1 MTSYRL
7 ETIRLVNFHNFVDE
21 VIEIRDGG
29 HLFLLGDNGSG
40 KTTVL
45 DAVHYVLAGGDLE
58 LNAAARL
65 GGKRDEGRTLQGI
78 VLRHDFERGVRN
90 QGGAIAYAAI
100 ELCDRASG
108 RRMSLGVGTEATT
121 MEARVGRWGFVT
133 TRPLAEIALV
143 DDASVPLD
151 RDALR
156 SQLGATSVFA
166 QLTAYRKELAR
177 RLFGS
182 ERQYEDA
189 VRFWGMAKAYREIVA
204 GARDFGALFMRLLP
218 TPDTGVFD
226 EIVRTLRAVDDLEVA
241 LRDLDAQAG
250 YVRGLVELVS
260 EVATGRETCARYHW
274 LVCQRDCDES
284 AVAAERARGDAEG
297 HREDAARIGADAEAA
312 RLRSERLAESLRRTE
327 ADDAAGALGA
337 VREAEVRHAEL
348 TVEVERAQHAGAAAT
363 RDHDA
368 ARRGQA
374 LHRGTLRELA
384 QRVAAELRA
393 VAAEVSEV
401 PGDLAAV
408 HQVGNALDQ
417 VVGRSDV
424 RLPETGEAEREV
436 AWLAHRAADAMVT
449 ARAGE
454 IAARTARDDAARALG
469 DLEAVTETGPA
480 VPGHAAACRALANA
494 GIAARSLYELLEPV
508 TGATASSLAA
518 IEALAG
524 HDVLGALVVDGDH
537 RAHARQLVAGVAPA
551 VRIVITGEDPRP
563 AGGAVEG
570 PTPRDG
576 ALRIA
581 GSTRGVAQLPAWC
594 AGVLASD
601 DEDALGA
608 LAAALAQPPAFGEL
622 AAPRPGGD
630 VELRGLGFRVH
641 AAAPVLLGVEARRR
655 AHADRVASARAD
667 LAEHDRT
674 LEQAVRRVAAAEAA
688 GAGVERLER
697 ALRAAAGAAINA
709 AWHAAAAADHRVELA
724 ARVIAEAD
732 ARAIEAG
739 NRLAAVEVDLAALR
753 ARVAGVDLDELER
766 RLAALRVASGAA
778 RTAWA
783 DLLGRKA
790 TAEAAA
796 ALADGRARAAIERI
810 GSLEPQLVEAERE
823 LRSCLAAI
831 GSALAQVTTVELTHY
846 VRVTQRGD
854 TFRSVETLRQRIADV
869 RRTTEAA
876 SDELERDGSRGVRCL
891 AYASRFGLV
900 YDRTRNHI
908 EDRRS
913 QPIAGVLAELERSIL
928 DQRSVINERTREL
941 MDTLVMGEL
950 ARHLQG
956 QIHHLYE
963 TIKGIN
969 RVLGGLRFGPSEYQ
983 FQVTPR
989 ADRTEL
995 VELVRRLSILD
1006 EDSRRQFRAWIDA
1019 RLDELRAGDDAAVPA
1034 LLDYRQWFDYK
1045 LRMSTTDAAG
1055 VELTHRLRQVGSG
1068 GEQGVP
1074 NYLLVLALGKLM
1086 FDAADASVRP
1096 MLFDEA
1102 FYGIDGGRRDQLLRL
1117 ATDLGLQLF
1126 VASPD
1131 QDGVTPA
1138 VRAATTLFVVKDAN
1152 HDVHLAPY
1160 HYWNRGRD
1168 DQPGL
1173 FDTPAPSDDLAECRT
1188 APTASSSP

>member
-1 MTSYRL
+1 
-7 ETIRLVNFHNFVDE
+7 
-21 VIEIRDGG
+21 
-29 HLFLLGDNGSG
+29 
-40 KTTVL
+40 
-45 DAVHYVLAGGDLE
+45 
-58 LNAAARL
+58 
-65 GGKRDEGRTLQGI
+65 
-78 VLRHDFERGVRN
+78 
-90 QGGAIAYAAI
+90 
-100 ELCDRASG
+100 
-108 RRMSLGVGTEATT
+108 
-121 MEARVGRWGFVT
+121 
-133 TRPLAEIALV
+133 
-143 DDASVPLD
+143 
-151 RDALR
+151 
-156 SQLGATSVFA
+156 
-166 QLTAYRKELAR
+166 
-177 RLFGS
+177 
-182 ERQYEDA
+182 
-189 VRFWGMAKAYREIVA
+189 
-204 GARDFGALFMRLLP
+204 MRL
-218 TPDTGVFD
+218 PD
-226 EIVRTLRAVDDLEVA
+226 
-241 LRDLDAQAG
+241 
-250 YVRGLVELVS
+250 
-260 EVATGRETCARYHW
+260 
-274 LVCQRDCDES
+274 
-284 AVAAERARGDAEG
+284 
-297 HREDAARIGADAEAA
+297 
-312 RLRSERLAESLRRTE
+312 
-327 ADDAAGALGA
+327 
-337 VREAEVRHAEL
+337 
-348 TVEVERAQHAGAAAT
+348 
-363 RDHDA
+363 
-368 ARRGQA
+368 
-374 LHRGTLRELA
+374 
-384 QRVAAELRA
+384 
-393 VAAEVSEV
+393 
-401 PGDLAAV
+401 
-408 HQVGNALDQ
+408 
-417 VVGRSDV
+417 
-424 RLPETGEAEREV
+424 TGEAEREV
-436 AWLAHRAADAMVT
+436 ARLARRAADAIVA
-449 ARAGE
+449 ARARE
-454 IAARTARDDAARALG
+454 LAAGAARDDAARALG
-469 DLEAVTETGPA
+469 ELEAVTETGPA
-480 VPGHAAACRALANA
+480 VPGYTTARHALANA
-494 GIAARSLYELLEPV
+494 GIAARSLYELLEPA
-508 TGATASSLAA
+508 TGATPASLAA

-524 HDVLGALVVDGDH
+524 HDVLGALVVEADH
-537 RAHARQLVAGVAPA
+537 RARAREIVAGVAPA
-551 VRIVITGEDPRP
+551 VRIVCSTP
-563 AGGAVEG
+563 GA
-570 PTPRDG
+570 
-576 ALRIA
+576 
-581 GSTRGVAQLPAWC
+581 AQLPAWC

-601 DEDALGA
+601 DETALAA
-608 LAAALAQPPAFGEL
+608 LAAALAQPAAFGEL

-655 AHADRVASARAD
+655 AHADRVERARAD
-667 LAEHDRT
+667 LAERDRS
-674 LEQAVRRVAAAEAA
+674 LEQAGRRVAAAETT

-732 ARAIEAG
+732 ARTIEAG

-766 RLAALRVASGAA
+766 RLAALRVASESA

-790 TAEAAA
+790 TAEAVA
-796 ALADGRARAAIERI
+796 ALADGRARAATERI
-810 GSLEPQLVEAERE
+810 GSLEPQLAEAERE
-823 LRSCLAAI
+823 LRTCLAAI
-831 GSALAQVTTVELTHY
+831 GSELAQSTTAELAHY

-854 TFRSVETLRQRIADV
+854 TFRSIETLRQRIADV
-869 RRTTEAA
+869 ERTTEAA
-876 SDELERDGSRGVRCL
+876 ADELERDGSRGVRCL

-900 YDRTRNHI
+900 YDRARNHI

-963 TIKGIN
+963 TIRGIN

-989 ADRTEL
+989 ADRIEL

-1019 RLDELRAGDDAAVPA
+1019 RLDELRAGDDVAVPA

-1102 FYGIDGGRRDQLLRL
+1102 FYGIDAGRRDQLLRL

-1160 HYWNRGRD
+1160 HYWNRPRD

-1173 FDTPAPSDDLAECRT
+1173 FDAPAPSDDLAECRT
-1188 APTASSSP
+1188 DPHPPAPSSSP